1 MGTSKKKMMT
11 TKRQATSSA
20 TAILR
25 RVTGRSEKMRVLLD
39 RERLSAAVARQIC
52 EARKDRGLSQA
63 KLAAMVGTTQ
73 SVIARLED
81 ADYDGH
87 SLTMLRRIAEA
98 LGYDVEVRFV
108 VHRTEA
114 VGAG

>member
-1 MGTSKKKMMT
+1 MSTTRKKTASRK
-11 TKRQATSSA
+11 TSSA

-25 RVTGRSEKMRVLLD
+25 RVAGKGARMRELLE
-39 RERLSAAVARQIC
+39 RERLNAAVARQIH
-52 EARKDRGLSQA
+52 EARTARGLSQA

-81 ADYDGH
+81 ADYNGH

-108 VHRTEA
+108 EHPHA
-114 VGAG
+114 VPA